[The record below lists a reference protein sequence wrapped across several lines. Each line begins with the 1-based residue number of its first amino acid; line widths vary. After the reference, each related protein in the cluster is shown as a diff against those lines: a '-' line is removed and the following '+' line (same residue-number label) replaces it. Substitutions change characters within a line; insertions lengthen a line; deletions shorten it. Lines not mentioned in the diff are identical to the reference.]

1 MKKLF
6 FFACIII
13 AIIQTVNAQTI
24 NVQGTIKDEKGIA
37 LPFVF
42 VQEKQSKSAIYTDS
56 LGNFNI
62 SVNSPSTL
70 QFSLNGYGDTSI
82 EFNTNTSLQVVLKY
96 DESVKNNV
104 SKNVRSSNTNV
115 AVSDAFSGHTYLA
128 SANNAAYNEGSQM
141 QFNGGTFPIAKEKEE
156 THGSRYYYKGWA
168 NGYVIN
174 TEGKKINNAA
184 LLFNYNKVTGD
195 LLLTHDQKTAIIV
208 NRDQIKSFTLFDAT
222 NKEHI
227 FKIIPAIDEVHFAEV
242 LADGSKYKIYKLTK
256 TKFIPA
262 NYTTNGLVSSGNS
275 YDEYA
280 DGNTYYL
287 VTANNQVQKLTLK
300 RKAIK
305 QAFENDENKVDTFF
319 SKNNSGNIDDQFLK
333 DLGDYMNQ

>member
-6 FFACIII
+6 FFACTMV
-13 AIIQTVNAQTI
+13 AIVQTANAQSI
-24 NVQGTIKDEKGIA
+24 NVQGTIKNEKGNA

-62 SVNSPSTL
+62 TVNSPSTL

-82 EFNTNTSLQVVLKY
+82 GVNTNTSLQVVLQY
-96 DESVKNNV
+96 DRSAKNNV
-104 SKNVRSSNTNV
+104 SKNVRSSNTDV

-128 SANNAAYNEGSQM
+128 SANNAAFNEGSQM
-141 QFNGGTFPIAKEKEE
+141 QFNGGSFPIAKEKEE
-156 THGSRYYYKGWA
+156 THGSRYYYRDWA

-195 LLLTHDQKTAIIV
+195 LLLTHDKKTAIIV
-208 NRDQIKSFTLFDAT
+208 NRDQVKSFTLYDAT
-222 NKEHI
+222 KKEHR
-227 FKIIPAIDEVHFAEV
+227 FEMIPAIDAVRFVEV
-242 LADGSKYKIYKLTK
+242 LTDGSKYKIYKLTK
-256 TKFIPA
+256 TKFIPS

-280 DGNTYYL
+280 DENTYYL
-287 VTANNQVQKLTLK
+287 LTANDQMQKLALK

-305 QAFENDENKVDTFF
+305 HAFENDENKLDAFF